1 MRNRVREE
9 GRQQVSQL
17 LGYTISVFSNKVTGE
32 ECRKKKHITFTC
44 TFIHFLLHKLPNS
57 CKKKEYNLAV
67 VWFLVVF

>member
-32 ECRKKKHITFTC
+32 ECRKKKHITITY
-44 TFIHFLLHKLPNS
+44 TFIHCLFRIYTLPNS
-57 CKKKEYNLAV
+57 CKKEI
-67 VWFLVVF
+67 